1 MSVASLFDVTAKV
14 ALVTGGS
21 SGIGEMIATTLV
33 RAGVTVFIAARK
45 ADRLAEALTRIG
57 AHGLVQGIEADLA
70 DPQGA
75 DRLAAALNE
84 RIGRLDI
91 LVNNAGTTWG
101 APFGEFPA
109 AGWDRVM
116 DLNVRATF
124 MLSQALTPL
133 LAKSAAYDDW
143 SSVINV
149 SSVAARYTDDAP
161 SAAYGPSKAAVEQ
174 LTRVMAR
181 WLPKDRIRVNCIAP
195 GWFPSRMNAPISDEY
210 RAAWLERTPVKR
222 FGHAEDIGSLAIYL
236 ASRASGFVNGQVIAI
251 DGGWSA

>member
-1 MSVASLFDVTAKV
+1 MSIASLFDVSGKV

-45 ADRLAEALTRIG
+45 PDRLAEALARIG
-57 AHGLVQGIEADLA
+57 SHGTVEGTAVDLA

-75 DRLAAALNE
+75 DRLTAALVE
-84 RIGRLDI
+84 RIDRLDI
-91 LVNNAGTTWG
+91 LVNNAGATWG
-101 APFGEFPA
+101 ARFSEFPTS
-109 AGWDRVM
+109 GWDRVM
-116 DLNVRATF
+116 DLNVKATF
-124 MLSQALTPL
+124 LLSQALTPL
-133 LAKSAAYDDW
+133 LAKSSAEDDW

-149 SSVAARYTDDAP
+149 SSVASRHTDDAP

-181 WLPKDRIRVNCIAP
+181 WLPNDRIRVNCIAP
-195 GWFPSRMNAPISDEY
+195 GWFPSRMNAPISEAY
-210 RAAWLERTPVKR
+210 GAAWIERTPLKR
-222 FGHAEDIGSLAIYL
+222 FGRPEDIGALAVYL
-236 ASRASGFVNGQVIAI
+236 SSRASSFVNGQVIAI